1 MNEGILIE
9 VMRFSEWSE
18 NSYRLQVA
26 PKHAI
31 FLPKSCFLGYD
42 ESDEYRKRIYVAEWW
57 FNKNID
63 WLCRLN

>member
-26 PKHAI
+26 PKHAL
-31 FLPKSCFLGYD
+31 FLPKSCFLGFYTN
-42 ESDEYRKRIYVAEWW
+42 ESSRKIYVKEWW
-57 FNKNID
+57 FYKNID